1 MCLGN
6 KSDLKKEISKSSI
19 DDFKKKTNL
28 EIFNV
33 SAKSGDGVE
42 DAFKHII
49 ELLIKKNMEKKGI
62 NSINLNSNNN
72 NINEK
77 KNESCC

>member
-6 KSDLKKEISKSSI
+6 KSDLKEKVSKSSI

-33 SAKSGDGVE
+33 SAKKGDGVE

-72 NINEK
+72 INDK